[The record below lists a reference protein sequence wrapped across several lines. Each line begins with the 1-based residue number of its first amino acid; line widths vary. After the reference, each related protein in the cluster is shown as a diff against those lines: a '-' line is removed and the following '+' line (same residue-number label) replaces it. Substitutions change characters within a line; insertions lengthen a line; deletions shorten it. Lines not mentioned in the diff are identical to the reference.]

1 MGKHESSSHGSKK
14 PVERVDH
21 RPIRE
26 SKRKHDDPYHA
37 RAKPS
42 DARVCR
48 TCGVTSYGGKWS
60 WHGPP
65 LADVYECTC
74 PACQR
79 IHDGYPAGRVE
90 LHGVGTAE
98 RKEIE
103 SLIRNVEATEKAEH
117 PLERLMSMREEDG
130 MLLVTTTG
138 VHLGRAIAG
147 ALGRRFHGRVSI
159 EYPGG
164 EDFIRVRLDR

>member
-1 MGKHESSSHGSKK
+1 
-14 PVERVDH
+14 
-21 RPIRE
+21 
-26 SKRKHDDPYHA
+26 
-37 RAKPS
+37 
-42 DARVCR
+42 
-48 TCGVTSYGGKWS
+48 
-60 WHGPP
+60 
-65 LADVYECTC
+65 VYECTC

>member
-1 MGKHESSSHGSKK
+1 MGKHEGKFHGSKK
-14 PVERVDH
+14 ALERVDH
-21 RPIRE
+21 RAVRE
-26 SKRKHDDPYHA
+26 AKRKHEDAYHA
-37 RAKPS
+37 RAKSS
-42 DARVCR
+42 DARVCK

-65 LADVYECTC
+65 LADVYECVC

-79 IHDGYPAGRVE
+79 IHDGYPAGRIE
-90 LHGVGTAE
+90 LHFIDADE
-98 RKEIE
+98 RKEVE
-103 SLIRNVEATEKAEH
+103 SLIRNVEAAEKPEH
-117 PLERLMSMREEDG
+117 PLERLMSLRDEHG

-138 VHLGRAIAG
+138 MHLGRAIAG